1 MKTGKNFDDSDA
13 KDIFDRLKNV
23 EGKVKPKRKGRF
35 DNITHMMQEAQNLEK
50 NEDYDGAVKL
60 YREVLFTLPDSR
72 KAYEGL
78 IGIYQKIGDT
88 EAEKDILIKAV
99 SSCSDNEKF
108 KIRLGDLK

>member
-35 DNITHMMQEAQNLEK
+35 DNITHLMQEAQNLEK
-50 NEDYDGAVKL
+50 NNDYTEAVKL
-60 YREVLFTLPDSR
+60 YNEVLFTLPDSK

-78 IGIYQKIGDT
+78 IGIYQKTGDT
-88 EAEKDILIKAV
+88 ESEKDILRKAV
-99 SSCSDNEKF
+99 SNCKDNEKF
-108 KIRLGDLK
+108 KIRLGELQ